1 MNILVN
7 IFFHLKLFYISKRIK
22 YIYQKIG
29 TFKIKKSTLAEEG
42 YNMVKIKNDSIF
54 YYDSKEQ
61 TYKQM
66 NETIYQNIMDRKLI
80 LK

>member
-1 MNILVN
+1 MK
-7 IFFHLKLFYISKRIK
+7 FKKLFVYIHK
-22 YIYQKIG
+22 KIG

-66 NETIYQNIMDRKLI
+66 NETIYQNIMDRKLRF
-80 LK
+80 